1 MRSVCLVT
9 FHLSQPVNYWASVEN
24 HMMNMNNAACAP
36 WLVEPDLNE
45 FSSASTLFLRPSQ

>member
-1 MRSVCLVT
+1 MRSLCLVT